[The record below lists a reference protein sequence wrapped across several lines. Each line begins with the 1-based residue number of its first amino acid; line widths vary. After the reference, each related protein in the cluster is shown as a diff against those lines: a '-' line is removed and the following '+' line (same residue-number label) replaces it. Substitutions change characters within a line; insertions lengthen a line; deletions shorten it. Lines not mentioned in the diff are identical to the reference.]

1 MADSLKRTTTPS
13 SMLLV
18 TIIDQ
23 RKRYRTTGM
32 IVMNIMCICVGA
44 MCAHVRVCREEYLF
58 GSTYV
63 RSVRAISVVLA
74 VTPHILC
81 SRQSPIM
88 FIVNVTQPSLPT
100 TPATTH
106 TPAAAW
112 FGLQAQQSENVKPKT
127 FLVSVRRAACMPT
140 REDGG
145 KTHRGAGPEA
155 QGRGAP
161 RTGGETKQVKFH
173 LNQDCGDDGA
183 DLELQVCRAELVA
196 CKAELREVLMSSQ
209 VSWSGSV
216 GYIR

>member
-1 MADSLKRTTTPS
+1 
-13 SMLLV
+13 
-18 TIIDQ
+18 
-23 RKRYRTTGM
+23 
-32 IVMNIMCICVGA
+32 MNIMCICVGA

-88 FIVNVTQPSLPT
+88 FIVNVTQPSLST

-112 FGLQAQQSENVKPKT
+112 FGLQAQQRENVKPKT

-140 REDGG
+140 REDGS
-145 KTHRGAGPEA
+145 KTHRGAE
-155 QGRGAP
+155 QGARLPQQRQSRNIIYGEQD
-161 RTGGETKQVKFH
+161 TFQLNKDLGGEE
-173 LNQDCGDDGA
+173 A

-196 CKAELREVLMSSQ
+196 CRAELREVLMSSQ